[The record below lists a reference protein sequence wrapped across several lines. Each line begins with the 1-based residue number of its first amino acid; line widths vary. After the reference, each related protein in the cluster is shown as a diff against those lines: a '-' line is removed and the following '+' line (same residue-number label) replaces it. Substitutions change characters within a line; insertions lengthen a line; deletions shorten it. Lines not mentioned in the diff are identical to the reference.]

1 MPTDRENT
9 TMAIFLLYTS
19 DHWYYYMFIVLSF
32 MLSFHSPIWKIFD
45 GSTKCYFCLIK
56 GSEILKTEIKPLGTY
71 LITVVRFLIHR
82 SKDLNVREDGLLTG
96 KKKNDKRKELGN
108 RDLYS
113 VRCFEEF

>member
-71 LITVVRFLIHR
+71 LIKVVRFLIHR

-96 KKKNDKRKELGN
+96 KKKKMIRERN
-108 RDLYS
+108 
-113 VRCFEEF
+113 